1 MKKLAILGTLTL
13 GAVLAIG
20 SSLVSSQGG
29 TTIVIGG
36 RDGVTDTGLVNDL
49 INKFLKPALAK
60 DNIEVKYTP
69 IGDYD
74 KAIVNQLSAGTAPDL
89 FYLPDNTAKGLVAS
103 GKVLPLN
110 GLVSSA
116 DFISSLN
123 QTYTFGG
130 KLYGIVKDFNTLATY
145 YNKDLFDQAKVEYP
159 NDKDDWNTFSDKLG
173 KVQKALGA
181 GYYGTCFPADY
192 ARFAAFAYGT
202 GWKPTSKVT
211 DERFVRAFDY
221 YTNLVKSKVAVQP
234 STISAGWG
242 GDCLKSGKVATAFEG
257 AWALGFLR
265 DNAPNLQ
272 YGTALIPLDP
282 TTKRRGNLLFSVAW
296 AINAGTKNKD
306 AAVKVLN
313 LLTSKE
319 AQEYV
324 LENGLALPSRKT
336 LQDNAYFKKAGA
348 EPQANNTVF
357 RGASNGS
364 VVAYNQPP
372 AFTDAVNEALKSV
385 MDGTSTRDE
394 ALKRAADKIAQI
406 K

>member
-1 MKKLAILGTLTL
+1 MKKAMLLGLAAL
-13 GAVLAIG
+13 GAAGIVG
-20 SSLVSSQGG
+20 SGFVSGQG

-74 KAIVNQLSAGTAPDL
+74 KAIVNQLSAGTAPDV

-103 GKVLPLN
+103 GKILPLN

-123 QTYTFGG
+123 KTYTFGG

-145 YNKDLFDQAKVEYP
+145 YNKDLFDQAKVDYP
-159 NDKDDWNTFSDKLG
+159 NEKDTWTTFADKIGN
-173 KVQKALGA
+173 VQKALGA

-202 GWKPTSKVT
+202 GWNPTKKVT
-211 DERFVRAFDY
+211 DERFMRAFGF
-221 YTNLVKSKVAVQP
+221 YTDLVKSKVAVQP

-272 YGTALIPLDP
+272 YGTTLIPLDP
-282 TTKRRGNLLFSVAW
+282 ASKKRGNLLFSVAW
-296 AINAGTKNKD
+296 AINSGTKSKE
-306 AAVKVLN
+306 AAIKVMN

-324 LENGLALPSRKT
+324 LENGLALPSRKS
-336 LQDNAYFKKAGA
+336 LQSSPYFKKAGA
-348 EPQANNTVF
+348 EPQANSIVF
-357 RGASNGS
+357 RGASSGN
-364 VVAYNQPP
+364 VVAFNQPP
-372 AFTDAVNEALKSV
+372 IFTDAVNEALKAV
-385 MDGTSTRDE
+385 MDGTSSSDE
-394 ALKRAADKIAQI
+394 ALKRAQGKIDLI